1 MSEMRTYLVSK
12 LMWNPDLDM
21 DSLQTAFID
30 GYYGKAAP
38 YIRKY
43 ITLLEGAL

>member
-21 DSLQTAFID
+21 GSLQTAFIESVQ
-30 GYYGKAAP
+30 GFEEIAP
-38 YIRKY
+38 
-43 ITLLEGAL
+43 